1 MYAGVS
7 SHGFTWF
14 LHREISFMVKQ
25 SLSGSGYMMGVDIG
39 GTKVAVG
46 LVDEAGSIVAQRR
59 APMISNSDAA
69 AGLSSVIAAMDSV
82 VGDLESPRDIRAI
95 GICAPGPLD
104 PQTGIIINPP
114 NVPCWRNFP
123 LAAEIAGRRNLPV
136 KVDNDANSAALAEV
150 RWGAGRG
157 YNNVVYVTVG
167 TGIGTGIILDGRIY
181 HGRTGAA
188 GEGGHV
194 SIDYRG
200 PICTCGKPG
209 CIEVLACGPA
219 IAKRARAKL
228 VAAGTPRTSMLL
240 QLANGDVEGVTT
252 QTVGQASV
260 AGDPIAHETLQE
272 TSDLVTLWLG
282 NLVDLMDP
290 EAIIFGGGATAVL
303 LPFFPAM
310 RTKLPR
316 YCVNPRAGEV
326 ALLPAHYG
334 ADSGIAGGAAL
345 CYEIP
350 PRVSQ

>member
-1 MYAGVS
+1 M
-7 SHGFTWF
+7 T
-14 LHREISFMVKQ
+14 KQ
-25 SLSGSGYMMGVDIG
+25 ALSASDYIMGVDIG
-39 GTKVAVG
+39 GTKIAVG
-46 LVDEAGSIVAQRR
+46 LVDAAGSIVTQRR

-69 AGLSSVIAAMDSV
+69 AGLSSVLAAMDSV
-82 VGDLESPRDIRAI
+82 MADLENHQEIRAI

-104 PQTGIIINPP
+104 PQTGVILNPP

-123 LAAEIAGRRNLPV
+123 LAAEIASQRNLPV

-157 YNNVVYVTVG
+157 YTNVVYVTVG

-228 VAAGTPRTSMLL
+228 IEAGASRPSMLL
-240 QLANGDVEGVTT
+240 QLANGNIEAVTT
-252 QTVGQASV
+252 QMVGQANV
-260 AGDPIAHETLQE
+260 TGDPIAHETLQE
-272 TSDLVTLWLG
+272 TADLLTLWLG
-282 NLVDLMDP
+282 NLVDMMDP

-310 RTKLPR
+310 RTKLPSC
-316 YCVNPRAGEV
+316 CVNPRASEV
-326 ALLPAHYG
+326 ELLPAHYG

-350 PRVSQ
+350 TRVSQ

>member
-1 MYAGVS
+1 M
-7 SHGFTWF
+7 T
-14 LHREISFMVKQ
+14 KQ
-25 SLSGSGYMMGVDIG
+25 AIPETNYVMGVDIG
-39 GTKVAVG
+39 GTKIAAG
-46 LVDEAGSIVAQRR
+46 LVDPAGSIVVQRR
-59 APMISNSDAA
+59 APMVSNSDAA
-69 AGLSSVIAAMDSV
+69 TGLSSVLAAMDSV
-82 VGDLESPRDIRAI
+82 MSDVESRQEIRAI

-104 PQTGIIINPP
+104 PQTGTILNPP

-123 LAAEIAGRRNLPV
+123 LAAEISARRHLPV

-157 YNNVVYVTVG
+157 YNNVFYVSVG
-167 TGIGTGIILDGRIY
+167 TGIGTGIIFDGQIY

-200 PICTCGKPG
+200 PICPCGKPG

-219 IAKRARAKL
+219 IAKRARGKL
-228 VAAGTPRTSMLL
+228 LEAGTSRPSMLL
-240 QLANGDVEGVTT
+240 QMANGNVEAVTT
-252 QTVGQASV
+252 QMVGQASV

-272 TSDLVTLWLG
+272 TADLLTLWLG
-282 NLVDLMDP
+282 NMVDVLDP

-303 LPFFPAM
+303 LPFFPTM
-310 RTKLPR
+310 RARLPQF
-316 YCVNPRAGEV
+316 CVNPRAGEIG
-326 ALLPAHYG
+326 LFPAHYG

-350 PRVSQ
+350 SRSSQ